1 MIKKLKIKL
10 LALSAFACCVALGG
24 AMAVNSNT
32 AKASEDNSNFNL
44 TPGASVRISGND
56 VSGIRF
62 QANVK
67 ESYIASLNAQNISYN
82 MLIAPKK
89 NVESIENL
97 TLETFETTEAISVKT
112 TNVPNFTDQQV
123 DETFTYYASITYDNT
138 TLTEEELKIAHTVE
152 LVARPYLA
160 YTENGQQKVVYGAA
174 GGESRSMN
182 QVAEIVAKKFANGEA
197 MTATGEAPSQ
207 KQLDSLLSYIPEEEV
222 KAVMEENTTSLE
234 FIDGRSLNGYKAYVV
249 GGTEVEASFVELGTI
264 SNRRLDV
271 SAAGLA
277 TLDVGETAKIYLA
290 NEDGFISTNYRKVT
304 KVIDSVE
311 DLRMFNQ
318 TANTQTVHTGYYVL
332 ATNIVDMEHVYNE
345 ERVEV
350 GYGFGG
356 TFDGMGHYITAT
368 VGYGFFNRFMNG
380 ATVKNTAFVDMKLSS
395 SIGRASNK
403 AMGVSVIFY
412 DCGNS
417 NYTFNLTDV
426 YVSVGESWFDCTNS
440 YGHNLVSLLKDNYGG
455 MKATNVVFEVET
467 PESYTY
473 APDLM
478 ARNWGAQTLN
488 NVYVISSSVGNVGGG
503 TATNDKIDY
512 AGTFKNTTNRGNYLP
527 GETYP
532 NTNTSVTDGKSGTI
546 PGSATN
552 LGFYTDWGKFAEAVQ
567 AETAFT
573 NDCWT
578 IKEDGSLIWSALVDN
593 RIAIT
598 KPIVFSGYTG
608 TDADAND
615 QAIKCA
621 ELEGTIVGVYLAT
634 DVDMENNYYD
644 ATTGKV
650 NLTNA
655 SNTPMEYSV
664 IIETTENEYRATL
677 EVWTRVLYTKE
688 DLRMFDQGTS
698 ADGLRKIVGCYALG
712 ADIVDTEI
720 TYNQKSIAGFG
731 TSSSK
736 WYDRGFAGTFDG
748 KGHYV
753 TFKCVNGLFN
763 YVLYGAE
770 IRNVA
775 FVDIAT
781 STGGTVLGSG
791 TGLYYQYTN
800 NTKDELGLTSDDM
813 VVNVSNVYMSL
824 GEGWYNNSTASIL
837 VGDGDARKHVSYENV
852 IIELS
857 APPADYT
864 AAPDLVSKIAT
875 FSAGETAFKAGFT
888 NVYVV
893 GATTNADTDAKRT
906 DLYKTVGG
914 VIVTTDGVKMG
925 TDYSVIANADTI
937 FTSDCWTI
945 VDGKPVWAALE
956 NNAE

>member
-332 ATNIVDMEHVYNE
+332 
-345 ERVEV
+345 
-350 GYGFGG
+350 
-356 TFDGMGHYITAT
+356 
-368 VGYGFFNRFMNG
+368 
-380 ATVKNTAFVDMKLSS
+380 
-395 SIGRASNK
+395 
-403 AMGVSVIFY
+403 
-412 DCGNS
+412 
-417 NYTFNLTDV
+417 
-426 YVSVGESWFDCTNS
+426 
-440 YGHNLVSLLKDNYGG
+440 
-455 MKATNVVFEVET
+455 
-467 PESYTY
+467 
-473 APDLM
+473 
-478 ARNWGAQTLN
+478 
-488 NVYVISSSVGNVGGG
+488 
-503 TATNDKIDY
+503 
-512 AGTFKNTTNRGNYLP
+512 
-527 GETYP
+527 
-532 NTNTSVTDGKSGTI
+532 
-546 PGSATN
+546 
-552 LGFYTDWGKFAEAVQ
+552 
-567 AETAFT
+567 
-573 NDCWT
+573 
-578 IKEDGSLIWSALVDN
+578 
-593 RIAIT
+593 
-598 KPIVFSGYTG
+598 
-608 TDADAND
+608 
-615 QAIKCA
+615 
-621 ELEGTIVGVYLAT
+621 
-634 DVDMENNYYD
+634 
-644 ATTGKV
+644 
-650 NLTNA
+650 
-655 SNTPMEYSV
+655 
-664 IIETTENEYRATL
+664 
-677 EVWTRVLYTKE
+677 
-688 DLRMFDQGTS
+688 
-698 ADGLRKIVGCYALG
+698 G

-720 TYNQKSIAGFG
+720 TYNEALITG
-731 TSSSK
+731 TTAETTNGKYYSN
-736 WYDRGFAGTFDG
+736 GFAGTFDG
-748 KGHYV
+748 MGHV
-753 TFKCVNGLFN
+753 LTFKTVYGLFGK
-763 YVLYGAE
+763 VLYGAE
-770 IRNVA
+770 IKNVA
-775 FVDIAT
+775 FNDISLTKTTA
-781 STGGTVLGSG
+781 GTVLGSG
-791 TGLYYQYTN
+791 QGLYYQYLDS
-800 NTKDELGLTSDDM
+800 KALGLTSDDM

-824 GEGWYNNSTASIL
+824 GESWYNNSGASIL
-837 VGDGDARKHVSYENV
+837 IFDGDARKHVSYENV
-852 IIELS
+852 IVELS

-914 VIVTTDGVKMG
+914 VIVTADGVKMG